1 MDLPIFQKY
10 QSRFNDQQYFSQ
22 ATEPSLIEEITENL
36 LIPLDLANFVANSV
50 EETYVVF
57 ENLQTN

>member
-10 QSRFNDQQYFSQ
+10 QSRFNVQQYFSQ
-22 ATEPSLIEEITENL
+22 AMEPSLIEEITEHL